1 MSPLLA
7 GPSGAVTPVYP
18 LLMAVGG
25 FLLGIATVRAGDR
38 CRVRRDRILGLF
50 LVAWLAGWAGARLWY
65 VVEHRQY
72 LESSLGRWVLDP
84 AFGGFSSYGGLLA
97 GLAAG
102 ALYGCLM
109 RLPLRRLADAVAP
122 GLCLFGVAAR
132 FGCFFA
138 GCCHGR
144 PAALPWAVSAAP
156 GSPAA
161 RRFGEGATLHPTQ
174 LYEAA
179 AVALIG
185 WFAARRPSEFPGGT
199 FLRVAASYSLAR
211 LLLDR
216 FRGDARADGA
226 LLSVSQWTSLAV
238 LAVAAALMWRGRSAW
253 RWRGADSRC

>member
-1 MSPLLA
+1 MSPFLA
-7 GPSGAVTPVYP
+7 GPSGAVVP
-18 LLMAVGG
+18 LYAPLMALGG
-25 FLLGIATVRAGDR
+25 FLLGIVAVRAGER
-38 CRVRRDRILGLF
+38 CQVRRDHVLGLF
-50 LVAWLAGWAGARLWY
+50 LVAWLAGWAGARLWF

-97 GLAAG
+97 GLAGG
-102 ALYGCLM
+102 ALYGHLM

-161 RRFGEGATLHPTQ
+161 RRFGDGATLHPAQ

-185 WFAARRPSEFPGGT
+185 WFAARRPSEVSGGT
-199 FLRVAASYSLAR
+199 FLRVAASYCLAR

-216 FRGDARADGA
+216 FRGDARADGDV
-226 LLSVSQWTSLAV
+226 LSVAQWTSLAV

-253 RWRGADSRC
+253 RGAGSRC